1 MFQEM
6 LKLEEFII
14 FAIQVHIVPQNKI
27 LMQNIIFIS
36 TLLRKIKNSY
46 QIFFSFQL
54 SYKNDPDII
63 LR

>member
-46 QIFFSFQL
+46 QFFFSFQL